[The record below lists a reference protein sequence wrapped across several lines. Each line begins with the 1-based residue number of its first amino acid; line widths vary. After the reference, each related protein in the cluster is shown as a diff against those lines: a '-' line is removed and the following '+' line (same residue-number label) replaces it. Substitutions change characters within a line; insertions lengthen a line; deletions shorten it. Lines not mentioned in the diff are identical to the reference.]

1 MPEPNPD
8 TVFVA
13 DNIKAAEALI
23 QFLAS
28 HDIAAEVFTDP
39 TQTISEPITGMSEV
53 SPAESFAIRVAI
65 PEKAIEARK
74 LIADVAN
81 AAIME
86 GIREKRK
93 QRTGTVSAV
102 CEECGKSS
110 DWSAELMGTVATCPN
125 CGAYMDIPDPEDDW
139 SGVDFGEDEEKEEE

>member
-13 DNIKAAEALI
+13 DDVKVAEKII

-28 HDIAAEVFTDP
+28 HDISAEAFTEP
-39 TQTISEPITGMSEV
+39 TQTISEPITGVSEV
-53 SPAESFAIRVAI
+53 SPAEKFEIRVAI
-65 PEKAIEARK
+65 PAKAEDARK
-74 LIADVAN
+74 LIADVQN
-81 AAIME
+81 AAFIQS
-86 GIREKRK
+86 IREKRQ
-93 QRTGTVSAV
+93 QRTGTVSAE

-110 DWSAELMGTVATCPN
+110 DWPADLMGTVATCPN

-139 SGVDFGEDEEKEEE
+139 SGVDFGEDEEKE